1 MTEHTLL
8 GTITIPTLYK
18 RSLSFGKNELFALVT
33 TNCGRQDSILYLKAP
48 QTPHHSM
55 TIAHDRLRDNLDQHH
70 CWGSLTFI
78 FSSGSCLSG
87 FSWKSST
94 VLASPLAQS
103 SGLCFGTHLPQRA
116 PHSSVQTPTFSQM
129 LSSESPSA
137 STALEFLMQEWPH
150 MSAETAAADD
160 SLIPCPSFIQ

>member
-1 MTEHTLL
+1 M
-8 GTITIPTLYK
+8 TIT
-18 RSLSFGKNELFALVT
+18 
-33 TNCGRQDSILYLKAP
+33 
-48 QTPHHSM
+48 
-55 TIAHDRLRDNLDQHH
+55 HDWLPDNLEQHH
-70 CWGSLTFI
+70 
-78 FSSGSCLSG
+78 LSD

-103 SGLCFGTHLPQRA
+103 FGTHLPQQA

-129 LSSESPSA
+129 LSLESPSA
-137 STALEFLMQEWPH
+137 STALEFLTQEWPH